1 MLEGLDEVPW
11 DELEHA
17 YGRAGDVPGQIRDL
31 LSGSAE
37 KRESALSELFG
48 NIHHQGSLYSATAPA
63 VPFLA
68 EVARYEEAHPR
79 VRIELLWLLAAIA
92 AGGSDLSDTA
102 PLKRARAARDAVRAE
117 LATLLPL
124 VAAEDGATSLSAA
137 ALAAYFPEAAADSKP
152 LVRGR
157 MAGFRDDRERRVLAA
172 VIVLLGD
179 RDDELI
185 ALVRSAPDDDAGIEY
200 SRIFPDDEPYFVL
213 EDLLGAA
220 LRGRLPEHS

>member
-1 MLEGLDEVPW
+1 VLEGLEEVPW

-17 YGRAGDVPGQIRDL
+17 YGRARDVPGQIRDL

-48 NIHHQGSLYSATAPA
+48 NIHHQGTLYSATAPA

-68 EVARYEEAHPR
+68 EVARCEEAHPR

-92 AGGSDLSDTA
+92 AGGSDLSDTP

-117 LATLLPL
+117 LATLLPF
-124 VAAEDGATSLSAA
+124 VAAEDEATSLSAA
-137 ALAAYFPEAAADSKP
+137 ALVAYFPEAAADSKP
-152 LVRGR
+152 LVRAR

-172 VIVLLGD
+172 VLVLLGD

-185 ALVRSAPDDDAGIEY
+185 ALVRSAPEEDADIEY
-200 SRIFPDDEPYFVL
+200 SRVFPDDEPYFVL

>member
-1 MLEGLDEVPW
+1 M
-11 DELEHA
+11 
-17 YGRAGDVPGQIRDL
+17 
-31 LSGSAE
+31 
-37 KRESALSELFG
+37 SALSELFG
-48 NIHHQGSLYSATAPA
+48 NIHHQGTLYSATAPA

-68 EVARYEEAHPR
+68 EVARCEEAHPR

-92 AGGSDLSDTA
+92 AGGSDLSDTP
-102 PLKRARAARDAVRAE
+102 PLMRARAAKDAVRAE
-117 LATLLPL
+117 LATLLPF

-137 ALAAYFPEAAADSKP
+137 ALAAYFPEGAADSKL
-152 LVRGR
+152 LVRAR
-157 MAGFRDDRERRVLAA
+157 MAGFREDRERRVLAA
-172 VIVLLGD
+172 VLVLLGD

-185 ALVRSAPDDDAGIEY
+185 ALVRCAPDDDADIEY